1 MSRLNARLTALA
13 VIGLLVFLISPPVA
27 AQRQAEAFRA
37 FIESLWP
44 DAQAR
49 GISRGTFEAATRGIE
64 PDLGLPNLV
73 IPGRVEPAAK
83 GQAEFTRTPADYM
96 SEATLTRLSNQG
108 KKLAAEHKAT
118 LARIEREY
126 GVPSGIILAIW
137 GRETAFG
144 GYKLPHNALRVLA
157 TQAWLGRRK
166 EMFREE
172 FLLALKMIE
181 EGHARAAEMRS
192 SWAGAMG
199 LTQFLPSDFYKHAV
213 DFDGDGRLNIFTS
226 VPDSLAGAAKQLVDK
241 GWRRERRWG
250 FEVRTPKSVDCTIAV
265 PDVAMPVSE
274 WISQGF
280 APAAGTPNAA
290 ELLEEASLF
299 LPAGPY
305 GPAFLTLKNFYV
317 LKAYNFADLYALFV
331 GHLADRISADAR
343 FVRRWDQVVQLSSED
358 LEAMQRQLA
367 ERGLYRDR
375 IDGKAGMKTRVALG
389 TYQKTNGLAVDC
401 WPSAEVLDHMRRSA
415 RN

>member
-1 MSRLNARLTALA
+1 MSRLNARFAGIVLVALA
-13 VIGLLVFLISPPVA
+13 VGLTTPPAA
-27 AQRQAEAFRA
+27 AQTQAEAFRA
-37 FIESLWP
+37 FIESLWS

-49 GISRGTFEAATRGIE
+49 GISRATFEAATRGLE

-73 IPGRVEPAAK
+73 IPGRVEPAAR
-83 GQAEFTRTPADYM
+83 GQAEFTRAPAEYM
-96 SEATLTRLSNQG
+96 SEGTLTRLRNQG
-108 KKLAAEHKAT
+108 RKLAAEHKGT
-118 LARIEREY
+118 LARIERDY
-126 GVPSGIILAIW
+126 GVPAEIILAIW

-144 GYKLPHNALRVLA
+144 GYKLPHNAVRVLA

-166 EMFREE
+166 DMFREE

-181 EGHARAAEMRS
+181 EGHARASEMRS

-213 DFDGDGRLNIFTS
+213 DFDGDGKLNIFTS

-241 GWRRERRWG
+241 GWQRERRWG
-250 FEVRTPKSVDCTIAV
+250 FEVRLPTTADCTTAV
-265 PDVAMPVSE
+265 PDVTMPVRE
-274 WISQGF
+274 WISKGF
-280 APAAGTPNAA
+280 APASGAPSPA
-290 ELLEEASLF
+290 ELAEDASLF

-331 GHLADRISADAR
+331 GHLADRIGADAR
-343 FVRRWDQVVQLSSED
+343 FVRAWDPIVQPSSDE

-375 IDGKAGMKTRVALG
+375 IDGKAGARTRLALG
-389 TYQKTNGLAVDC
+389 AYQKANGLTVDC
-401 WPSAEVLDHMRRSA
+401 WPSAAALDHMRRSA